1 MCPRRW
7 TGSSRKLQIWRT
19 CVSII
24 LGGAVFGRLVLRDGM
39 GCLVCVDGKDFASF
53 TLKRHFMVFF
63 IFVVRSN
70 WIGFGLDWLI
80 TRCCAL

>member
-1 MCPRRW
+1 
-7 TGSSRKLQIWRT
+7 
-19 CVSII
+19 
-24 LGGAVFGRLVLRDGM
+24 M